1 MQAAWDS
8 GIMNY
13 YAPEARARLP
23 IAMKPGDSLASSISL
38 KQGEK
43 VTYPYHAGT
52 VRGVEDNS
60 PVKTIAVLTCVAG
73 PLPPDAFRPGYSGH
87 DTRIYLARD
96 LKRDLLPHFAQPADA
111 PDPVKFAE
119 RVQRPWCDA
128 GFFSFDVPQ
137 NSMPNYAQAYAQCVA
152 DAILLACCD
161 GTRPED
167 RKRLVIAIIQI
178 GIDHYGLGALRGK
191 PPCAWQSS
199 PCLPHGRPLG
209 IWPSCPGALPD
220 RPRIVYGALRGRPHD
235 IRPIRPGVPGGRPH
249 LFPGARRGR
258 LLAV

>member
-1 MQAAWDS
+1 MRYQAELRCLS
-8 GIMNY
+8 
-13 YAPEARARLP
+13 
-23 IAMKPGDSLASSISL
+23 
-38 KQGEK
+38 
-43 VTYPYHAGT
+43 
-52 VRGVEDNS
+52 GVENATDAPTPPTAPTGSWFGSADMTVVGRTGRNS
-60 PVKTIAVLTCVAG
+60 I
-73 PLPPDAFRPGYSGH
+73 RSQEN

-111 PDPVKFAE
+111 PDPVKFAK